1 MHTQPPPSAKVDY
14 TAFLSQTIFGCLR
27 VRATCVSQELCLITQ
42 FTCMQDPSGKHLEV
56 GPVGAAAATARAANF
71 IPLADAAAS
80 LANSQESLS
89 RFLKAAVGAR
99 DPVLIHL
106 IFKTLISAGCG
117 KALIAAYPDSSELE
131 HHLLSLGAPR
141 PYIIPTSEIAKQ
153 QVWLRCR
160 ARIQLQF

>member
-1 MHTQPPPSAKVDY
+1 
-14 TAFLSQTIFGCLR
+14 
-27 VRATCVSQELCLITQ
+27 
-42 FTCMQDPSGKHLEV
+42 MQDSSGKHLEV
-56 GPVGAAAATARAANF
+56 GPIGATAATARAAHF

-80 LANSQESLS
+80 LDNSQEALS

-106 IFKTLISAGCG
+106 IFKTLISAGYG

-141 PYIIPTSEIAKQ
+141 PYVIPSSEVGKHQVLLSDVLEVHSILEFDIANTFIRQLFDLNAKQ
-153 QVWLRCR
+153 STV
-160 ARIQLQF
+160 